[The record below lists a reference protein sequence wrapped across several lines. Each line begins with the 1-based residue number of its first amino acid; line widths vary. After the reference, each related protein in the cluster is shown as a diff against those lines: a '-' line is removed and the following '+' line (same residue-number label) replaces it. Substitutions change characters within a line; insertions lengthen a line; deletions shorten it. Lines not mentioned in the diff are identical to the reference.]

1 MKLRKLRVL
10 SAALA
15 VSMIL
20 DMTGINVLAQEANL
34 NTVEE
39 QQTAE
44 NGTQGDDV
52 NGGTDNDGA
61 GDGEESG
68 KDEETGDVEESGK
81 DEETGDG
88 EESGKDE
95 ETGDGEEPGKDE
107 ETGDGEES
115 GKDEE
120 TGDGEETGADEKTDD
135 EEESENT
142 EESISGNSVSENDI
156 EKTEEENDDFAMFPG
171 MGSDYKLTS
180 AQMADKA
187 ELAKHLGDGVPEDD
201 GTGTYADANGIY
213 EQGEVVY
220 LTDSQ
225 EEAEQVAEAFGGT
238 LDSYSYGVAVVNLAE
253 GVTVARAVAAAASA
267 ETNLP
272 AVWPNYYYHLLD
284 EETPENADD
293 DIEEYVGEDSQYYL
307 AASVANDPALV
318 ETSAN
323 YQWMHDY
330 VGDSYAWTAGY
341 KGQGIKVAVIDTG
354 LLTTHED
361 LAANALAGKDFSN
374 SANGTDHPDDNQEHG
389 THVAGIIAAE
399 ENNGKGGAGIA
410 PDAKVSGYCVFS
422 TSGGATEA
430 DIVRAINAAVANG
443 YDIIN
448 MSLGGYFYSK
458 NQADAVK
465 MAYEAGVAV
474 FAAAGNE
481 ATNANSF
488 PAAYPG
494 VISVGA
500 VDKTGAKASFSNYGS
515 TVDVS
520 FPGVAIYS
528 TTPGSTSSYESWDG
542 TSMACP
548 AAAGTA
554 AVILSARSDIR
565 SKSGK
570 QKVDAL
576 LAAMKKSTTKS
587 SSGGM
592 GAGTTYLPGV
602 LGLATTQTAPAA
614 PTIEIQGSYDSSKK
628 YYRNQSVT
636 ATISTTTPVGVAI
649 YYSTDGKKP
658 SYKNG
663 VVTNGRL
670 LTATPTGNTKYSG
683 TVTLTGAK
691 KVTVNAIAV
700 NTITGKVSKMAT
712 KAVTLAPTPTAV
724 SVTQANG
731 ITKIAA
737 GKSVALSAAVTP
749 TYAVSTKVKWSIDA
763 AASKAGVKVSNGKV
777 TTTSKTPAGTYTIT
791 ATAVGSDGKTY
802 DGKSGSY
809 QLTVLDKAYISKVT
823 LKPNKLT
830 LDLVK
835 NKTFGLPS
843 YLVVDKTD
851 KTKGDSKDVVWSSS
865 NAKIAKVDA
874 NGAVTAVAAGKAT
887 ITATAND
894 GSGKKATCAVTVTS
908 PVTKITVSGPAKVAA
923 GKTIILTASVAP
935 ATATKKKVTWT
946 VTGNDK
952 VKVNGGKVTAAKD
965 ATGTCTIQAQ
975 AADGSGI
982 KSNAYSVTIVSGA
995 ITGIKLDNTKMTLFS
1010 TKGNSS
1016 AKTSGTLKAT
1026 VAGTT
1031 GVDTS
1036 AVTFTSSAPG
1046 IVAVSQSGTTA
1057 TLTAKSAGKAVITCA
1072 AADGSGKKATCTVT
1086 VNVPMSKIMVTPTNG
1101 YNGVV
1106 AQSKSINLVAKYNSN
1121 FGTPTNKNVSWSS
1134 NSQYVTVNKGKV
1146 TAKKDAPV
1154 GTKAVIT
1161 ATAADGSG
1169 VRGSYTVTVTPLMK
1183 KVYIDANNRNLKTA
1197 SDQVVGVTGELWVI
1211 GEDKDGNVYNMGD
1224 PDYMF
1229 DYVDTQ
1235 VSGGANAGCNV
1246 VTYSNGYCIVR
1257 PVPGKET
1264 VKGSLVYT
1272 NRLYVNNLVKM
1283 TVTVTLKDGSNA
1295 KAKFTGYFARDIYGN
1310 TKIFG

>member
-1 MKLRKLRVL
+1 
-10 SAALA
+10 
-15 VSMIL
+15 MIL
-20 DMTGINVLAQEANL
+20 DMTGIQVLAQEAVP

-39 QQTAE
+39 QQIAE
-44 NGTQGDDV
+44 NGTQEGEA
-52 NGGTDNDGA
+52 NGSGA
-61 GDGEESG
+61 AEGKEETGGGESGEKGIGDGEES
-68 KDEETGDVEESGK
+68 DEEGTGNGGEADEEGAGDNDESG
-81 DEETGDG
+81 EEGTGERGESGEEKTGDG
-88 EESGKDE
+88 DESDE
-95 ETGDGEEPGKDE
+95 KGTGDGKDL
-107 ETGDGEES
+107 
-115 GKDEE
+115 
-120 TGDGEETGADEKTDD
+120 
-135 EEESENT
+135 ENA
-142 EESISGNSVSENDI
+142 EESISENSVSENDI
-156 EKTEEENDDFAMFPG
+156 NATEDDGDFAVFPG
-171 MGSDYKLTS
+171 MGDGYKLSS

-187 ELAKHLGDGVPEDD
+187 ELADHLGEGVPKDD
-201 GTGTYADANGIY
+201 GKGIYADAHGIY

-238 LDSYSYGVAVVNLAE
+238 LDSYSYGVAVVSLSE
-253 GVTVARAVAAAASA
+253 GVTVARAVAASASE

-284 EETPENADD
+284 EEAQETETDD
-293 DIEEYVGEDSQYYL
+293 LEEYVGEDSQYYL

-341 KGQGIKVAVIDTG
+341 KGQGVRVAVIDTG

-361 LAANALAGKDFSN
+361 LAANALAGKDFTG
-374 SANGTDHPDDNQEHG
+374 SANGTDHPGDNQEHG

-410 PDAKVSGYCVFS
+410 PDAKVSGYCVFG
-422 TSGGATEA
+422 TSGEA
-430 DIVRAINAAVANG
+430 SSSSIMKAINAAVSDG

-448 MSLGGYFYSK
+448 MSLGGSFYSSNEATVIDK
-458 NQADAVK
+458 
-465 MAYEAGVAV
+465 AYKAGVAV

-481 ATNANSF
+481 ATNACSF
-488 PAAYPG
+488 PAAYSG

-500 VDKTGAKASFSNYGS
+500 IDKTGAKASFSNYGS

-528 TTPGSTSSYESWDG
+528 TTPDSTSSYDSWNG

-554 AVILSARSDIR
+554 AVLLSARSDIR
-565 SKSGK
+565 SKSGE
-570 QKVDAL
+570 QRVDAL

-614 PTIEIQGSYDSSKK
+614 PTIAIQGTYDSAKK

-658 SYKNG
+658 GYKNG
-663 VVTNGRL
+663 VVTNGKL
-670 LTATPTGNTKYSG
+670 LTATPAGNTKYSG

-700 NTITGKVSKMAT
+700 NTITGKVSKVAT
-712 KAVTLAPTPTAV
+712 KSVTLAPTPTAV

-749 TYAVSTKVKWSIDA
+749 AYAVSTKVQWSVDA
-763 AASKAGVKVSNGKV
+763 AAGKAGVKVSNGKV

-791 ATAVGSDGKTY
+791 ATAVGSDGAAYNGKT
-802 DGKSGSY
+802 GSY

-835 NKTFGLPS
+835 NKIFGLPS

-851 KTKGDSKDVVWSSS
+851 KSKGDQSDVVWSSS
-865 NAKIAKVDA
+865 NAKIARVDA
-874 NGAVTAVAAGKAT
+874 NGAVTAVSAGTAT

-894 GSGKKATCAVTVTS
+894 GSGKKATCKVTVAS

-923 GKTIILTASVAP
+923 GKAIALTADVVPS
-935 ATATKKKVTWT
+935 TATNKKVTWT
-946 VTGNDK
+946 VAGNDK
-952 VKVNGGKVTAAKD
+952 VTVKNGKVTAAKG
-965 ATGTCTIQAQ
+965 ATGICTIQAE
-975 AADGSGI
+975 AADGSGV
-982 KSNAYSVTIVSGA
+982 KSNAYSVTIISGC
-995 ITGIKLDNTKMTLFS
+995 ITEVKLDSTKMTLFS
-1010 TKGNSS
+1010 TISTKGNSS
-1016 AKTSGTLKAT
+1016 ARTTGALKAT
-1026 VAGTT
+1026 VKGTD
-1031 GVDTS
+1031 GADVG

-1046 IVAVSQSGTTA
+1046 IVDVSQSGTKA

-1072 AADGSGKKATCTVT
+1072 AADGSGKKAACTVN

-1106 AQSKSINLVAKYNSN
+1106 AQSKSINLVAKYNSS

-1134 NSQYVTVNKGKV
+1134 DSAYVTVNKGKV

-1169 VRGSYTVTVTPLMK
+1169 VKGSYTVTVVPLMK
-1183 KVYIDANNRNLKTA
+1183 AVKIRQTYPNALMVTAADAAGK
-1197 SDQVVGVTGELWVI
+1197 E
-1211 GEDKDGNVYNMGD
+1211 YNY
-1224 PDYMF
+1224 PYF
-1229 DYVDTQ
+1229 DVQ
-1235 VSGGANAGCNV
+1235 ISGGANAGCKID
-1246 VTYSNGYCIVR
+1246 YYDEDGWLII
-1257 PVPGKET
+1257 PVPGTAKYP
-1264 VKGSLVYT
+1264 YT
-1272 NRLYVNNLVKM
+1272 YYARRVYVNYLQKM
-1283 TVTVTLKDGSNA
+1283 TITVTLKDGSGA
-1295 KAKFTGYFARDIYGN
+1295 KAKTTVYVGRNGSDNTFIYQ
-1310 TKIFG
+1310 